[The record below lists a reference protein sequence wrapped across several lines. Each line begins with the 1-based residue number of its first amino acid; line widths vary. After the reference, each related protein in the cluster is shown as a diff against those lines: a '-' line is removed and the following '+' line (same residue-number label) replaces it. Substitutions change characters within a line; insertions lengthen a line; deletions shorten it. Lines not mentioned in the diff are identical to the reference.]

1 MSSGSSG
8 RYQSRIFNFV
18 HQQSRRLTEQLEHT
32 IRYVQVATKWGV
44 ELILYP
50 IYLLLQP
57 DQSSE
62 RTLSSKEPPTR
73 LQLEAET
80 PPPSDT
86 PIQNVLETVKN
97 LPFTETTTTPSNSIS
112 TVKKP
117 LVFLESLW
125 LQFLPTSPS
134 NNSTLSQSLTILEN
148 PVGSLNPLPEY
159 QMVQGIATDVEN
171 RNLLLITTNNE
182 TLDILTPQEQA
193 KLEELIISEVANYW
207 RAWRLLE
214 TKKQANL
221 LPEIERLLTK
231 LTGGKP
237 EEIPALS
244 PGDIIEEVV
253 VPEALPTAPK
263 ALAFLDKVVANW
275 ESNIVVPMQQRSQE
289 IIQVAQTQFN
299 IFLYGK
305 EQLAARGQLTVPAD
319 SLENQTPNIPALI
332 TAAINYFF
340 GIGSDKKLGNKELRN
355 QLPGKKSP
363 HLPTKF
369 LKNNLVVNEVSTPD
383 PWLTWDDL
391 FGESETAVVQPAKPS
406 AETNPAL
413 PANPSAIPAIP
424 KNLVKSYQNFLQQPQ
439 KDAGLVQQ
447 KKTKR
452 NLTSTQ
458 KKSSKVTASK
468 RTSASISQPKTQTSR
483 VSQKGEISQRQQI
496 NQVEAQPDWIE
507 TKATLIGY
515 EKHILE
521 QILEWLDTIM
531 LWLEEIALNLISFL
545 KGLLRIK

>member
-57 DQSSE
+57 EQSSE
-62 RTLSSKEPPTR
+62 RTLSSKEPPTK

-80 PPPSDT
+80 PPPADT

-97 LPFTETTTTPSNSIS
+97 LPFTENTTTSSNSIS
-112 TVKKP
+112 TPNKP

-125 LQFLPTSPS
+125 LQFLPESPS
-134 NNSTLSQSLTILEN
+134 NNSTVSPSLTILDN
-148 PVGSLNPLPEY
+148 PAGSLNPSPQY
-159 QMVQGIATDVEN
+159 QMVQGIATDLEN
-171 RNLLLITTNNE
+171 RNLLLITADNE
-182 TLDILTPQEQA
+182 TLDILTPQQQA
-193 KLEELIISEVANYW
+193 KLENLIINEIANYW
-207 RAWRLLE
+207 RTWRLLE

-231 LTGGKP
+231 LTGSKP
-237 EEIPALS
+237 EETPALA
-244 PGDIIEEVV
+244 PGDVIEEVV
-253 VPEALPTAPK
+253 EQEAVPNAPK
-263 ALAFLDKVVANW
+263 ALAFLDKVVAKW

-319 SLENQTPNIPALI
+319 NLETQTPNIPALI
-332 TAAINYFF
+332 AAAINYFF
-340 GIGSDKKLGNKELRN
+340 GIGSAQKLGNKETRN
-355 QLPGKKSP
+355 QLTGKKLP
-363 HLPTKF
+363 HFPIKSS
-369 LKNNLVVNEVSTPD
+369 KNNPLVNKVSTPD

-391 FGESETAVVQPAKPS
+391 FGESETAVVQPAKLSTKPNS
-406 AETNPAL
+406 AL

-447 KKTKR
+447 KKPTR
-452 NLTSTQ
+452 NLTSTN
-458 KKSSKVTASK
+458 KKSSKVTAIK
-468 RTSASISQPKTQTSR
+468 RTPASISQPKSQTTS
-483 VSQKGEISQRQQI
+483 VSQKGEIAQHQKTT
-496 NQVEAQPDWIE
+496 QVEAQPDWIE
-507 TKATLIGY
+507 TKATLIEY

-531 LWLEEIALNLISFL
+531 LWLEEIALNMISFF